1 MDKFPSNSN
10 RSKEPDEPKEK
21 VNGPVISGAVK
32 RKKKPL
38 GRKFKEAFIGGPDT
52 KTVWNYVFMD
62 VLIPAAKDVTIDAV
76 TQGLERLIYGE
87 SIIPNR
93 RPRSASS
100 SGNTVVNY
108 NRMSQPARPALESRA
123 RSFSTQSISL
133 DDLVLETRYE
143 ADRVLNGMAEL
154 IERYGQ
160 ASVNDLGELVGLTG
174 EYTDEHWGWTDLTGS
189 RISRSREGYLLV
201 LPSPQSLK

>member
-1 MDKFPSNSN
+1 MDNFPSNSK

-21 VNGPVISGAVK
+21 VNAPVVSGAVK

-38 GRKFKEAFIGGPDT
+38 GRKFKEAFISGPDT
-52 KTVWNYVFMD
+52 RTVWNHVLMD
-62 VLIPAAKDVTIDAV
+62 VLIPAAKDVTIDAAN
-76 TQGLERLIYGE
+76 QGLERLIYGE
-87 SIIPNR
+87 SIAPSR
-93 RPRSASS
+93 KPRSSS
-100 SGNTVVNY
+100 SLGNTVVNY
-108 NRMSQPARPALESRA
+108 NRMSQPTRPALESRT

-143 ADRVLNGMAEL
+143 ADQVLHGMAEL

-160 ASVNDLGELVGLTG
+160 ASVNDLNELVGLTG
-174 EYTDEHWGWTDLTGS
+174 EYTDEHWGWLDLTGS
-189 RISRSREGYLLV
+189 RISRARDGYLLV